1 MANSVSENPYRVGR
15 SATGLGLFAT
25 DVIEKGKFI
34 IEYIGPKITSEE
46 VQRRPNAKYLF
57 EVNSRWTIDGSP
69 RWNTARYINH
79 SCRPNAKAVV
89 SRGRIRIMATRRIKP
104 GEEITYS
111 YGKDYFDR
119 FIRPWGCK
127 CISCRTIRT
136 KRLETTDAR

>member
-1 MANSVSENPYRVGR
+1 MATSVLADPYRVGR

-34 IEYIGPKITSEE
+34 SEYVGPKITNEE
-46 VQRRPNAKYLF
+46 VQRRRNARYLF

-79 SCRPNAKAVV
+79 SCLPNAKAVV

-104 GEEITYS
+104 GDEITFS
-111 YGKDYFDR
+111 YGKDYFDT
-119 FIRPWGCK
+119 FIKPWSCK
-127 CISCRTIRT
+127 CLACRTIRP
-136 KRLETTDAR
+136 KRLETSEAR

>member
-1 MANSVSENPYRVGR
+1 MSESPFRVGR
-15 SATGLGLFAT
+15 SVTGLGLFAT
-25 DVIEKGKFI
+25 DLIEKGKFI
-34 IEYIGPKITSEE
+34 IEYVGPKITNGE
-46 VQRRPNAKYLF
+46 VQRRRNARYLF

-104 GEEITYS
+104 GDEITYS
-111 YGKDYFDR
+111 YGKDYFET

-127 CISCRTIRT
+127 CLACRTIQP
-136 KRLETTDAR
+136 KQL